1 MSSFKWHFRALS
13 STFSFALK
21 VVFLSSFFL
30 NEAAKAGDLI
40 DIYQAAKQINPQ
52 FLASQYTLKRKKTLL
67 PQAKSELLPRVHGSF
82 SENWPDGSSSNYNIK
97 HGITVTQPLN
107 IGVYHK
113 YKATEYVDKNA
124 EVTFNKS
131 TQELILSVIENY
143 FASLLRRKDVTR
155 TQSEYTKV
163 VFYVDQLKRQ
173 FKLGRI
179 GKSVL
184 YEALALKENVL
195 ISLFTAEGDYQ
206 KALFSLRELTIN
218 CVVKDVGYLD
228 PNYPLEPLTQYSLKE
243 WDELSMVN
251 NLDLKSVNLLVDE
264 AFYVYKATNAEKYPT
279 ASLTVS
285 NYQSYNQRGLNA
297 DDNLTNINFSISAN
311 FFDFGA
317 HKAKTSSAKHEWRS
331 LQQEQA
337 SLPKQIKNK
346 IGNLYSLSQRNIKVI
361 NSLAELIKFKRL
373 MLDTNKKSRPIGRSN
388 ISEILTLEREIYSI
402 DRQFFNA
409 QISYILNEVKIKQ
422 MAGALTE
429 RDLYILDKWIIPDS
443 VAKCL

>member
-131 TQELILSVIENY
+131 TQELISSVIENY

-251 NLDLKSVNLLVDE
+251 NLDIKSVNLLVDE

-297 DDNLTNINFSISAN
+297 DDNLTNINVSISAN

-373 MLDTNKKSRPIGRSN
+373 VLDTNKKSRPIGQSN